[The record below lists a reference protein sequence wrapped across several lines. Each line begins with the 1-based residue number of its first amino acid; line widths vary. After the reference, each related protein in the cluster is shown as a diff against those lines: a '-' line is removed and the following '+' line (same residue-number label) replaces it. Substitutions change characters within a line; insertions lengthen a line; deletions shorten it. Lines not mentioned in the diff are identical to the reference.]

1 VAPHASADC
10 VAELIVDAL
19 PGAILAP
26 GAKGLIGR
34 LSMGQIMRHQ
44 APSTTG
50 AQPILD
56 TIEHLSHGAFS
67 ESTTSLCR
75 RQEGRQDVLLLLG
88 QICGIGQAP
97 GGHGRFSLRW
107 QGQS

>member
-1 VAPHASADC
+1 MAPHASADC
-10 VAELIVDAL
+10 VAELIVDPL

-26 GAKGLIGR
+26 GGKGLIGR

-56 TIEHLSHGAFS
+56 TIEHLSHGALS

-75 RQEGRQDVLLLLG
+75 RQVGHQDVLLLLG

-97 GGHGRFSLRW
+97 GGHGHFSLRW